1 MSSPLSEAQE
11 EAADATNE
19 RRSRRSGRVSR
30 KPELYIEEAPAASKR
45 KRDAADDDQDDQN
58 EEDDESDE
66 DEESEPGE
74 EELREQQAK
83 ARKTKAAA
91 PKKPAAK
98 RSKTNGTS
106 VALPARAAGK
116 KSRSKKAKGVAEAVA
131 EEAGGLYAEV
141 FARGKTLDEVAIEWL
156 ASFTEHESRA
166 VADLVNFVL
175 RSAGCELQVTS
186 EDIEDP
192 DNCASKLGDLQDEFQ
207 AQNLSEYP
215 IIAKGKGTAAFKDS
229 LTGFF
234 YTLIKAIHTTKVLF
248 TNIELIENIQVW
260 LSTMSAAQ
268 NRPFRHTATVVS
280 LAIITAL
287 CEIGSELADE
297 ASKALRHSETQ
308 KKGKNANKTRVSE
321 LQNYSK
327 QAKANQEIL
336 DNTVKDWFDT
346 IYIHR
351 YRDVDPHIRVD
362 CARALGDWIV
372 AYPDQ
377 FFDGQ
382 HLRYLGWVLSDTNH
396 STRLEVI
403 KQLHRLYADKDKL
416 GGLKTF
422 TERFR
427 SRMVEMA
434 TRDAES
440 SVRAATV
447 ELLDDLRE
455 GGLLEPDDIDAIGRL
470 IFDAEPRVRKS
481 VVGFFAESINDAYEA
496 KVDVLG
502 GQEALEEI
510 LGEDND
516 SFDSPS
522 VEWIKLK
529 CLAEGLESYDSADG
543 PLPPSVERGPGQGGF
558 LLHAGSSESR
568 FMVAADTLHDQIE
581 EVREWEKLAGYL
593 LYDTSV
599 ADQNGDTAS
608 GESQLKQELRL
619 TESEEVILLE
629 VLNSSVKQAVASLVE
644 AHSDKRTKRT
654 KKQKEDIEEMQEQAA
669 RHLANLIPR
678 LLKKFGESP
687 QTAASTL
694 RLGRVLSLEAFQEFR
709 QDSTTYTAL
718 LNDFNKQFLSHSN
731 EEVLAEASR
740 ALLRAK
746 SYHELGDVPDERID
760 SLWEDTI
767 STFSTLTH
775 DKDLETRGLLS
786 TTVLDAVSK
795 TVLRLE
801 KLSSIANPVEY
812 FETEPPAPATA
823 RSETS
828 EPSPPIDSLIALIH
842 RAASPKGSDPE
853 TAALDDA
860 LAMHASRTV
869 CFYFMWRIPAFIK
882 ALQTTT
888 LPDIELEN
896 LATRRD
902 AYVNALGTVLKTR
915 PVTDELS
922 PMVSGMLLDT
932 HTIMATLRQ
941 VTTDKNGDE
950 YLVLALEMDA
960 VYQKRILRV
969 FSAVESTFAKASGKH
984 VEVEA
989 ENPQAQDSEDDDEEP
1004 AEPIDQDP
1012 DSDAEASED
1021 EAEGADEQQTQ
1032 ASQVKRVQK
1041 LQNSLLAEQRLCE
1054 LASKLVLAV
1063 LGRMVNV
1070 AAVKQRLE
1078 RNKTKLGHNFKL
1090 VLEHLDAQTKGKKG
1104 KGKVAAAKGGAQQ
1117 AKPKPV
1123 PQQIKSTIHVDQE
1136 DDEDEEDEEEVRE
1149 REIAEDDEMADV
1161 DEEGGND
1168 EAEAEAEGADK
1179 ESEDV
1184 DAEAETEE

>member
-1 MSSPLSEAQE
+1 MSSPLSEAPE
-11 EAADATNE
+11 EAAPAANE
-19 RRSRRSGRVSR
+19 PRSRRSGRVLR
-30 KPELYIEEAPAASKR
+30 KPELYIEETPAASKR
-45 KRDAADDDQDDQN
+45 KRDAGDEDQEDQN
-58 EEDDESDE
+58 DDEEESEED
-66 DEESEPGE
+66 ESEPGE
-74 EELREQQAK
+74 EELREQKAK

-98 RSKTNGTS
+98 RPKTNGTS
-106 VALPARAAGK
+106 VALPVRAVAK
-116 KSRSKKAKGVAEAVA
+116 KGRSKKAKGVDEAAA

-141 FARGKTLDEVAIEWL
+141 FARGKTLDEAAEDWL
-156 ASFTEHESRA
+156 KSFEEHESRA

-175 RSAGCELQVTS
+175 RSAGCDLEVTH

-192 DNCASKLGDLQDEFQ
+192 DNCAGKLGDLQEEFQ

-234 YTLIKAIHTTKVLF
+234 YTLIKAIHTNQVLF
-248 TNIELIENIQVW
+248 SNIELIENIQVW

-280 LAIITAL
+280 LAVITAL

-297 ASKALRHSETQ
+297 ASKALRHAETQ
-308 KKGKNANKTRVSE
+308 KKSKNANKTRVSE
-321 LQNYSK
+321 LQTFSK

-362 CARALGDWIV
+362 CAKALGDWIV

-427 SRMVEMA
+427 GRMVEMA

-496 KVDVLG
+496 KVDALG

-516 SFDSPS
+516 SYDSPS
-522 VEWIKLK
+522 QEWIKFK
-529 CLAEGLESYDSADG
+529 CLAEGLDSYDSADG
-543 PLPPSVERGPGQGGF
+543 PLPQNVEKGPGQGGY
-558 LLHAGSSESR
+558 LLHTGSAESR
-568 FMVAADTLHDQIE
+568 FLVAADTLNEQIE

-599 ADQNGDTAS
+599 EDQNGDAAS
-608 GESQLKQELRL
+608 GESQLKQELKL

-644 AHSDKRTKRT
+644 VLSDKKTKKT
-654 KKQKEDIEEMQEQAA
+654 KKQKEDVEGMQEQAA

-709 QDSTTYTAL
+709 QDSSTYATL

-760 SLWEDTI
+760 TLWEDTI
-767 STFSTLTH
+767 TTFSTITQ
-775 DKDLETRGLLS
+775 DKDLETRGGMS
-786 TTVLDAVSK
+786 TTILDGISR

-801 KLSSIANPVEY
+801 KLSSISNPVEY
-812 FETEPPAPATA
+812 FETEPTVSSTA
-823 RSETS
+823 RPETS
-828 EPSPPIDSLIALIH
+828 EPSPPIDFLIALIN

-860 LAMHASRTV
+860 VAMHASRTV
-869 CFYFMWRIPAFIK
+869 CFYFMWRIPAFIQ
-882 ALQTTT
+882 ALQTTA

-902 AYVNALGTVLKTR
+902 AYINALGAVLKSR
-915 PVTDELS
+915 PVADELS
-922 PMVSGMLLDT
+922 PMVAGMLLDI
-932 HTIMATLRQ
+932 HTLMARLRH
-941 VTTDKNGDE
+941 VNTDKNGDE

-960 VYQKRILRV
+960 VLQKRILRV
-969 FSAVESTFAKASGKH
+969 FGAVESTFAKASGKH

-989 ENPQAQDSEDDDEEP
+989 ENSQAQESEDEDEEP
-1004 AEPIDQDP
+1004 ADPIDEDP
-1012 DSDAEASED
+1012 ESDPSDD
-1021 EAEGADEQQTQ
+1021 EADVDDEQQTQ

-1054 LASKLVLAV
+1054 LSGKLVLAI
-1063 LGRMVNV
+1063 LGRMVN
-1070 AAVKQRLE
+1070 ATAIKQRLE
-1078 RNKTKLGHNFKL
+1078 RNKTRLGPNFKG
-1090 VLEHLDAQTKGKKG
+1090 VLEHLDTQTKNKKG
-1104 KGKVAAAKGGAQQ
+1104 KGKITAVKTGAQQ
-1117 AKPKPV
+1117 TKAKPA
-1123 PQQIKSTIHVDQE
+1123 PQQQKSKEVVVE
-1136 DDEDEEDEEEVRE
+1136 DDSEEEDEEAVCEK
-1149 REIAEDDEMADV
+1149 EIIEDDEMPDAND
-1161 DEEGGND
+1161 EGGNEEEKEQD
-1168 EAEAEAEGADK
+1168 EVAA
-1179 ESEDV
+1179 
-1184 DAEAETEE
+1184 DAESVAGD

>member
-1 MSSPLSEAQE
+1 MSSPLSEAHE
-11 EAADATNE
+11 EAPNASNE

-30 KPELYIEEAPAASKR
+30 KPELYIEEAPASKR
-45 KRDAADDDQDDQN
+45 KRDAADDDQLD
-58 EEDDESDE
+58 EDEDSDE
-66 DEESEPGE
+66 VEEEESEPGE
-74 EELREQQAK
+74 EELKEQKAK

-106 VALPARAAGK
+106 VSLPVRAAGK
-116 KSRSKKAKGVAEAVA
+116 KSRSKKAKGVDEAVA
-131 EEAGGLYAEV
+131 EQVGGLYAQV
-141 FARGKTLDEVAIEWL
+141 FARGKTLEEAAEEWL
-156 ASFTEHESRA
+156 TAFNEHESGA
-166 VADLVNFVL
+166 VADL
-175 RSAGCELQVTS
+175 
-186 EDIEDP
+186 
-192 DNCASKLGDLQDEFQ
+192 
-207 AQNLSEYP
+207 QNLSEYP

-229 LTGFF
+229 VTGFF
-234 YTLIKAIHTTKVLF
+234 YTLIKAIHTTNVLF
-248 TNIELIENIQVW
+248 SNIELIENIQVW
-260 LSTMSAAQ
+260 LGTMSAAQ

-280 LAIITAL
+280 LAVISAL
-287 CEIGSELADE
+287 CEVGSELAEE

-336 DNTVKDWFDT
+336 DNTVKDWFET
-346 IYIHR
+346 VFIHR

-362 CARALGDWIV
+362 CARAIGDWMI

-377 FFDGQ
+377 FFNGK
-382 HLRYLGWVLSDTNH
+382 HLRYLGWLLSDTNH
-396 STRLEVI
+396 STRLEVV
-403 KQLHRLYADKDKL
+403 KQLHRFYADKNKL
-416 GGLKTF
+416 GGLKAF

-427 SRMVEMA
+427 SRMVEIA
-434 TRDAES
+434 TKDAEP
-440 SVRAATV
+440 SVRAAAI
-447 ELLDDLRE
+447 ELLDNLRKA
-455 GGLLEPDDIDAIGRL
+455 GLLEPDDIDKIGRL

-496 KVDVLG
+496 KVDTLG
-502 GQEALEEI
+502 GQETLDEI
-510 LGEDND
+510 LGEEND
-516 SFDSPS
+516 SYDSPCH
-522 VEWIKLK
+522 EWIKLK
-529 CLAEGLESYDSADG
+529 CLAEGLDSYDSADG
-543 PLPPSVERGPGQGGF
+543 PLPPSVERGPGQGGY
-558 LLHAGSSESR
+558 LLHAGSADTR
-568 FMVAADTLHDQIE
+568 FMIAADTLHDQIE
-581 EVREWEKLAGYL
+581 EVRKWEKLAGYL

-599 ADQNGDTAS
+599 ADQNGDAAS
-608 GESQLKQELRL
+608 GEAQLKQELRL
-619 TESEEVILLE
+619 KENEEVILLE
-629 VLNSSVKQAVASLVE
+629 VLNSSVKQAVSSLVE
-644 AHSDKRTKRT
+644 AHADKKAKKT

-669 RHLANLIPR
+669 RHLANMIPR

-694 RLGRVLSLEAFQEFR
+694 RLGRVLSLEAFQDFR
-709 QDSTTYTAL
+709 QDSSTYATL

-760 SLWEDTI
+760 TLWEDTI
-767 STFSTLTH
+767 STFNTLTH

-801 KLSSIANPVEY
+801 KLSSISNPVECL
-812 FETEPPAPATA
+812 ETQPSAPANA
-823 RSETS
+823 RTNLS
-828 EPSPPIDSLIALIH
+828 EPSPPIDSLIALIN

-882 ALQTTT
+882 SLQTVA

-896 LATRRD
+896 LAVRRD
-902 AYVNALGTVLKTR
+902 AYVSALGSVLKTR
-915 PVTDELS
+915 PVNDELS
-922 PMVSGMLLDT
+922 PLVSGMLLDA
-932 HTIMATLRQ
+932 HTVMAILRQ

-960 VYQKRILRV
+960 VLQKRILRV
-969 FSAVESTFAKASGKH
+969 FGAVEATFAKASGKH

-989 ENPQAQDSEDDDEEP
+989 ENSQAATQDSDDDDDDEP
-1004 AEPIDQDP
+1004 ADPIDADP
-1012 DSDAEASED
+1012 EDSD
-1021 EAEGADEQQTQ
+1021 EAEEDEDAEGGDEQQTQ
-1032 ASQVKRVQK
+1032 SSQAKRVAK

-1070 AAVKQRLE
+1070 EVVKQRLE
-1078 RNKTKLGHNFKL
+1078 RNKTRLGHNFKL
-1090 VLEHLDAQTKGKKG
+1090 VLEHLDAAQGKGKK
-1104 KGKVAAAKGGAQQ
+1104 AKGRAATVAKTGAQQ
-1117 AKPKPV
+1117 AKTKAPA
-1123 PQQIKSTIHVDQE
+1123 QQQKSAEVVVE
-1136 DDEDEEDEEEVRE
+1136 DDDDEEAEDEDVVRE
-1149 REIAEDDEMADV
+1149 REIQEDDEMADV
-1161 DEEGGND
+1161 NNDEHEEGGNQ
-1168 EAEAEAEGADK
+1168 EEVAADA
-1179 ESEDV
+1179 DADA
-1184 DAEAETEE
+1184 DAESVIGD

>member
-1 MSSPLSEAQE
+1 MSSPASQPQE
-11 EAADATNE
+11 EAPDATSE

-45 KRDAADDDQDDQN
+45 KRDAADDEQLDDD
-58 EEDDESDE
+58 EESDE
-66 DEESEPGE
+66 EEESEPGE
-74 EELREQQAK
+74 EELREQK
-83 ARKTKAAA
+83 ARARKAKAAA

-106 VALPARAAGK
+106 VALPVRAGAK
-116 KSRSKKAKGVAEAVA
+116 KSRSKKAKGVDEAVA

-141 FARGKTLDEVAIEWL
+141 FARGKTLEEAAEGWL
-156 ASFTEHESRA
+156 AAFNEHESGA

-175 RSAGCELQVTS
+175 RSAGCDLEVTN

-192 DNCASKLGDLQDEFQ
+192 DNCAGKLSDLQDEFQ
-207 AQNLSEYP
+207 AQNVSEYP
-215 IIAKGKGTAAFKDS
+215 IIAKGKGTAAFKES

-234 YTLIKAIHTTKVLF
+234 YTLVKAIHTTKVLF

-260 LSTMSAAQ
+260 LGTMSAAQ

-280 LAIITAL
+280 LSIITAL
-287 CEIGSELADE
+287 CEVGSELAEE

-321 LQNYSK
+321 LQGYSK
-327 QAKANQEIL
+327 QAKANQEVL
-336 DNTVKDWFDT
+336 DNTVKDWFET

-351 YRDVDPHIRVD
+351 YRDVDPHVRVD
-362 CARALGDWIV
+362 CAKAIGEWIV
-372 AYPDQ
+372 AYPDL
-377 FFDGQ
+377 FFNGK
-382 HLRYLGWVLSDTNH
+382 HLRYIGWVLSDTNH
-396 STRLEVI
+396 STRLEAI
-403 KQLHRLYADKDKL
+403 KQLHRLYADKNKL

-434 TRDAES
+434 TKDAES
-440 SVRAATV
+440 SVRAAAV

-496 KVDVLG
+496 KVDILG

-510 LGEDND
+510 IGEESD
-516 SFDSPS
+516 SFDSPCH
-522 VEWIKLK
+522 EWIKFK
-529 CLAEGLESYDSADG
+529 CLAEGLDSYDSADG
-543 PLPPSVERGPGQGGF
+543 PMPSSVEKGPGQGAY
-558 LLHAGSSESR
+558 LLHAGTTDSR
-568 FMVAADTLHDQIE
+568 FMIAADTLHDQID

-599 ADQNGDTAS
+599 EDQNGDAAG
-608 GESQLKQELRL
+608 GEPQLKQELRL
-619 TESEEVILLE
+619 TENEEVILLE

-644 AHSDKRTKRT
+644 AHSDKRTKKT
-654 KKQKEDIEEMQEQAA
+654 KRQKEDAEELQEQAA

-694 RLGRVLSLEAFQEFR
+694 RLGRVLSLEAFQDFR
-709 QDSTTYTAL
+709 QDSSTYATL

-767 STFSTLTH
+767 STFNTITH
-775 DKDLETRGLLS
+775 GKDLETRGILS
-786 TTVLDAVSK
+786 TTVLDALSK

-801 KLSSIANPVEY
+801 KLSSISNPVEY
-812 FETEPPAPATA
+812 FETEPSAPATA
-823 RSETS
+823 RPEIP
-828 EPSPPIDSLIALIH
+828 EPSPPIDSLIALIN

-860 LAMHASRTV
+860 LAMHASRAVT
-869 CFYFMWRIPAFIK
+869 FYFMWRIPAFIK
-882 ALQTTT
+882 SLQTTA
-888 LPDIELEN
+888 LSDVELEN
-896 LATRRD
+896 LAMRRD
-902 AYVNALGTVLKTR
+902 AYVNALGSVLKTR
-915 PVTDELS
+915 PVNDELS
-922 PMVSGMLLDT
+922 VVVSGMLLDA

-960 VYQKRILRV
+960 VLQKRILRV
-969 FSAVESTFAKASGKH
+969 FGAAEAAFAKATGKH

-989 ENPQAQDSEDDDEEP
+989 ENSQAQETEEDDEEP
-1004 AEPIDQDP
+1004 ADPIDADP
-1012 DSDAEASED
+1012 ESED
-1021 EAEGADEQQTQ
+1021 EAEDEVDGEGDDEQQTQ
-1032 ASQVKRVQK
+1032 ASQAKRVAK

-1054 LASKLVLAV
+1054 LSSKLVLAV
-1063 LGRMVNV
+1063 IGRMVNV
-1070 AAVKQRLE
+1070 AVVKQRLE
-1078 RNKTKLGHNFKL
+1078 RNKTRLGHNFKL

-1104 KGKVAAAKGGAQQ
+1104 KGRAATTKPGAQQ
-1117 AKPKPV
+1117 AKAKSAA
-1123 PQQIKSTIHVDQE
+1123 PQQKSTEVVVE
-1136 DDEDEEDEEEVRE
+1136 DDEDEEEDEEVIRA
-1149 REIAEDDEMADV
+1149 REIQEDDEMAD
-1161 DEEGGND
+1161 EPEGGNQEEEAQD
-1168 EAEAEAEGADK
+1168 EAAA
-1179 ESEDV
+1179 
-1184 DAEAETEE
+1184 DAESVVGD

>member
-1 MSSPLSEAQE
+1 MSSPTSQTHE
-11 EAADATNE
+11 EATDATNE

-45 KRDAADDDQDDQN
+45 KRDAADDDQLD
-58 EEDDESDE
+58 EDEESDE
-66 DEESEPGE
+66 EEESEPGE
-74 EELREQQAK
+74 EELREQK
-83 ARKTKAAA
+83 ARARKAKAAA

-106 VALPARAAGK
+106 VALPVRAGAK
-116 KSRSKKAKGVAEAVA
+116 KGRSKKAKGVDEAAA
-131 EEAGGLYAEV
+131 EEVGGLYAEV
-141 FARGKTLDEVAIEWL
+141 FARGKTLEEAAEGWL
-156 ASFTEHESRA
+156 AAFNEHESGA
-166 VADLVNFVL
+166 LTDLVNFVL
-175 RSAGCELQVTS
+175 RSAGCDLEVS
-186 EDIEDP
+186 VEDIEDP
-192 DNCASKLGDLQDEFQ
+192 DNCAGRLSDLQDEFQ
-207 AQNLSEYP
+207 AQNVSEYP

-234 YTLIKAIHTTKVLF
+234 HTLTKAIHTTNVLF
-248 TNIELIENIQVW
+248 ANPELIENMQVW
-260 LSTMSAAQ
+260 FGTMSAAQ

-280 LAIITAL
+280 LTIITAL
-287 CEIGSELADE
+287 CEVGSELAEE

-327 QAKANQEIL
+327 QAKANQEKL
-336 DNTVKDWFDT
+336 DSTVKDWFET
-346 IYIHR
+346 VYIHR

-362 CARALGDWIV
+362 CTKAIGEWIV
-372 AYPDQ
+372 VYPDL
-377 FFDGQ
+377 FFNGK
-382 HLRYLGWVLSDTNH
+382 HLRYMGWVLSDTNH
-396 STRLEVI
+396 STRLEAI
-403 KQLHRLYADKDKL
+403 KQLHRLYADKNKL
-416 GGLKTF
+416 GGLKAF

-427 SRMVEMA
+427 GRMVEMA
-434 TRDAES
+434 TKDAES
-440 SVRAATV
+440 SVRAAAV

-496 KVDVLG
+496 KVDILG

-510 LGEDND
+510 IGEESD
-516 SFDSPS
+516 SFDSPCH
-522 VEWIKLK
+522 EWIKFK
-529 CLAEGLESYDSADG
+529 CLAEGLDSYDSADG
-543 PLPPSVERGPGQGGF
+543 PMPSNVEKGPGQGAY
-558 LLHAGSSESR
+558 LLHAGTTDSR
-568 FMVAADTLHDQIE
+568 FMIAADTLHDQID

-599 ADQNGDTAS
+599 EDQNGDAAG

-619 TESEEVILLE
+619 TENEEVILLE

-644 AHSDKRTKRT
+644 AHSDKKTKKT
-654 KKQKEDIEEMQEQAA
+654 KKQKEDAEEMQEQAA

-709 QDSTTYTAL
+709 QDSSTYAAL

-767 STFSTLTH
+767 STFNTITH
-775 DKDLETRGLLS
+775 GKDLETRGLLS
-786 TTVLDAVSK
+786 TTVLDALSK

-801 KLSSIANPVEY
+801 KLSSISNPVEY
-812 FETEPPAPATA
+812 FETEPSAPATA
-823 RSETS
+823 RPEIP
-828 EPSPPIDSLIALIH
+828 EPSPPIDSLIALIN

-869 CFYFMWRIPAFIK
+869 TFYFMWRIPAFIK
-882 ALQTTT
+882 SLQTTA
-888 LPDIELEN
+888 LPDVELEN
-896 LATRRD
+896 LAMRRD
-902 AYVNALGTVLKTR
+902 AYVNALGAVLKTR
-915 PVTDELS
+915 PVNDELS
-922 PMVSGMLLDT
+922 VIVSGMLLDA

-960 VYQKRILRV
+960 VLQKRILRV
-969 FSAVESTFAKASGKH
+969 FGAAEAAFAKATGKH

-989 ENPQAQDSEDDDEEP
+989 ENSQAQESEEDDNEEP
-1004 AEPIDQDP
+1004 ADPIDADP
-1012 DSDAEASED
+1012 ESED
-1021 EAEGADEQQTQ
+1021 EAEEEADAEGDDEQTQ
-1032 ASQVKRVQK
+1032 ASQAKRVAK

-1054 LASKLVLAV
+1054 LASKLVLAI

-1070 AAVKQRLE
+1070 VVVKQRLE
-1078 RNKTKLGHNFKL
+1078 RNKTRLGHNFKL

-1104 KGKVAAAKGGAQQ
+1104 KGKAAAAKTGAQQ
-1117 AKPKPV
+1117 PKAKTAA
-1123 PQQIKSTIHVDQE
+1123 PQQKSTEVVAE
-1136 DDEDEEDEEEVRE
+1136 DDEDEEEDEEAVRA
-1149 REIAEDDEMADV
+1149 REIQEDDEMV
-1161 DEEGGND
+1161 DEPEGGNQEEEAQD
-1168 EAEAEAEGADK
+1168 EVAADT
-1179 ESEDV
+1179 ESVIGD
-1184 DAEAETEE
+1184 

>member
-1 MSSPLSEAQE
+1 MSSPLSQPHDEAP
-11 EAADATNE
+11 DAPSE

-45 KRDAADDDQDDQN
+45 KRDAADDDQLDDD
-58 EEDDESDE
+58 EESDE
-66 DEESEPGE
+66 EEESEPDE
-74 EELREQQAK
+74 EELREQKAK
-83 ARKTKAAA
+83 ARKTKVAA

-106 VALPARAAGK
+106 VALPVRAAGK
-116 KSRSKKAKGVAEAVA
+116 KGRSKKAKGVDEAVA

-141 FARGKTLDEVAIEWL
+141 FARGKTLEEVAEGWL
-156 ASFTEHESRA
+156 AAFNEHESGA

-175 RSAGCELQVTS
+175 RSAGCELEVTN

-192 DNCASKLGDLQDEFQ
+192 DNCAGKLGDLQDEFQ

-215 IIAKGKGTAAFKDS
+215 IIAKGRGTAAFKES

-234 YTLIKAIHTTKVLF
+234 FTLVKAIHTANVLF

-280 LAIITAL
+280 LAVITAL
-287 CEIGSELADE
+287 CQVGNELADE

-321 LQNYSK
+321 LQDYSK
-327 QAKANQEIL
+327 KAKANQEVL
-336 DNTVKDWFDT
+336 DNTVKDWFET

-362 CARALGDWIV
+362 CAKAIGDWIV
-372 AYPDQ
+372 AYPDL
-377 FFDGQ
+377 FFNGK
-382 HLRYLGWVLSDTNH
+382 HLRYLGWVLSDPNH
-396 STRLEVI
+396 STRLEAI
-403 KQLHRLYADKDKL
+403 KQLHRFYADENKI

-427 SRMVEMA
+427 ARMVEIA

-440 SVRAATV
+440 NVRAAAV

-455 GGLLEPDDIDAIGRL
+455 GGLLEPDDIDNIGRL

-496 KVDVLG
+496 KVDTLG

-510 LGEDND
+510 LGEEND
-516 SFDSPS
+516 SFDSPCQ
-522 VEWIKLK
+522 EWIKLK
-529 CLAEGLESYDSADG
+529 CLAEGLDSYDSADG
-543 PLPPSVERGPGQGGF
+543 PLPPSVERGPGQGAY
-558 LLHAGSSESR
+558 LLHAGSADTR
-568 FMVAADTLHDQIE
+568 FMVAADTLHDQIN

-593 LYDTSV
+593 LYDTSA
-599 ADQNGDTAS
+599 ADQNGDAAS

-629 VLNSSVKQAVASLVE
+629 VLNSSVKQAVSNLVE
-644 AHSDKRTKRT
+644 AHSDKKSKKS
-654 KKQKEDIEEMQEQAA
+654 KKQKEDVEEMQEEAA

-678 LLKKFGESP
+678 LLKKFGDSP

-709 QDSTTYTAL
+709 QDSSTYATL

-760 SLWEDTI
+760 TLWEDTI
-767 STFSTLTH
+767 ATFSTLTH

-786 TTVLDAVSK
+786 TTVLDALSR

-801 KLSSIANPVEY
+801 KLSSISNPVEY
-812 FETEPPAPATA
+812 FETAPSAPTTA

-828 EPSPPIDSLIALIH
+828 EPSPPIDSLIALIN

-882 ALQTTT
+882 SLQTTT
-888 LPDIELEN
+888 LPGIELEN
-896 LATRRD
+896 LAVRRD
-902 AYVNALGTVLKTR
+902 AYVNALGAVLKTR
-915 PVTDELS
+915 PVSDELS
-922 PMVSGMLLDT
+922 ALVSGMLLDT

-960 VYQKRILRV
+960 VLQKRILRV
-969 FSAVESTFAKASGKH
+969 FGAAEAAFAKASGKH

-989 ENPQAQDSEDDDEEP
+989 ENSQAQDSEDDDEDP
-1004 AEPIDQDP
+1004 ADPIDADP
-1012 DSDAEASED
+1012 ESED
-1021 EAEGADEQQTQ
+1021 EDEEAQDDAQGDNEEQTQ
-1032 ASQVKRVQK
+1032 ASQAKRVAK

-1054 LASKLVLAV
+1054 LASKMVLAV

-1070 AAVKQRLE
+1070 SVIKQRLE
-1078 RNKTKLGHNFKL
+1078 RNKTRLGHNFKL
-1090 VLEHLDAQTKGKKG
+1090 VLEHLDTQKGKKA
-1104 KGKVAAAKGGAQQ
+1104 KARAATAKTGAGAQQ
-1117 AKPKPV
+1117 AKPKSAV
-1123 PQQIKSTIHVDQE
+1123 AQKSAEIV
-1136 DDEDEEDEEEVRE
+1136 DDEDEEEDEEEVVRARE
-1149 REIAEDDEMADV
+1149 MQEDDDMADPA
-1161 DEEGGND
+1161 DEQEDGGD
-1168 EAEAEAEGADK
+1168 REQEAQDQGAA
-1179 ESEDV
+1179 
-1184 DAEAETEE
+1184 DAESLLGD